1 MCSTYHLNYPKE
13 KEKIIHQRC
22 TIVIHKSPVL
32 ISLIAKKIYRE
43 SKIS

>member
-13 KEKIIHQRC
+13 KEKIIHQWR
-22 TIVIHKSPVL
+22 TIIIHKGPVL